1 MRGPYDPARAS
12 AGGARRTAARRRGQ
26 RTDGSHDPETDA
38 PARRFVVAAP
48 AGECAEGELQD
59 LFSAV
64 YEELRRVAH
73 RHLRGEQTGHTLST
87 TGLVH
92 EAYLELERLKHIRWP
107 GRAYVLAAA
116 SQAMRR
122 ILIDY
127 AVARRAQKRG
137 GGAVAEPLDDA
148 VAMAVSRG
156 DDLLALDEVLD
167 RLAAMNERSA
177 RVIECRFFGGMSVEE
192 TAEALG
198 TSPATVKRDWT
209 VARAYLNRELAK

>member
-1 MRGPYDPARAS
+1 MLLHDLGAIPPHDHSGPPPNRL
-12 AGGARRTAARRRGQ
+12 
-26 RTDGSHDPETDA
+26 DA
-38 PARRFVVAAP
+38 T
-48 AGECAEGELQD
+48 EGELRD

-64 YEELRRVAH
+64 YEELRRLAQ
-73 RHLRGEQTGHTLST
+73 RHLCGERTGHTLDT

-92 EAYLELERLKHIRWP
+92 EAFLELERLERIRWQ

-122 ILIDY
+122 ILIDH

-137 GGAVAEPLDDA
+137 GGAVAEPLDDTVA
-148 VAMAVSRG
+148 VAASRG
-156 DDLLALDEVLD
+156 EELLALDEALD
-167 RLAAMNERSA
+167 RLAVMNERCA
-177 RVIECRFFGGMSVEE
+177 RVVACRFLDGLSVEE

-209 VARAYLNRELAK
+209 TARAYLNRALTE